1 MPLTRRLAD
10 ERDIPALREL
20 MALSIDQ
27 LQVDVLTPEQV
38 RASHAIMG
46 IDTQL
51 VADGTYF
58 VVERDGELAGCGGW
72 SKRETLYGGD
82 HSAGRNA
89 RLLDPETEPAR
100 IRAMYT
106 HPDHVRQGVGRL
118 ILDLCERAAADAGFS
133 EVEMMATLSGE
144 RLYSVCGYVPIEHV
158 TCPPVDGVEVPL
170 IRMRKTLGA
179 AQAFDA
185 R

>member
-1 MPLTRRLAD
+1 VTLTHRLA
-10 ERDIPALREL
+10 EESDIPALREL
-20 MALSIDQ
+20 MSLSINQ
-27 LQVDVLTPEQV
+27 LQDDVLTPEQV
-38 RASHAIMG
+38 RASQAIMG

-51 VADGTYF
+51 VRDSTYF

-89 RLLDPETEPAR
+89 RLLDPKSEPAR

-118 ILDLCERAAADAGFS
+118 ILRLCENAAREAGFS
-133 EVEMMATLSGE
+133 RVEMMATLAGE
-144 RLYSVCGYVPIEHV
+144 RLYSACGYAPIEHV
-158 TCPPVDGVEVPL
+158 MSAPIDGVTVPL
-170 IRMRKTLGA
+170 IRMGKTLGA
-179 AQAFDA
+179 NSAL
-185 R
+185 